1 MAPHPDKTEGEETP
15 AVVTLGPSLNIC
27 YESAH
32 YSLECSFWY
41 AALKESLHGASEMT
55 N

>member
-1 MAPHPDKTEGEETP
+1 MAPHPDKADGEEAP
-15 AVVTLGPSLNIC
+15 EMVTLGQSLNIC

-32 YSLECSFWY
+32 NSLESSFWSVG
-41 AALKESLHGASEMT
+41 LEESLYERSEMT